1 MLWILVLHIT
11 AVLFWCAAQLY
22 LPALIAGLGS
32 NKTSGISTLQ
42 TKGMPPALPELK
54 PDIPRSL
61 PRFVFTKIST
71 PAALIAI
78 VSGTVIFV
86 LNRTLDVWFLA
97 KLSLVTLLVI
107 THALSGWL
115 LLHAEANPGPRILW
129 ISRLLAV
136 VLAVLMTAII
146 WMVLS
151 KPSPEFFQ

>member
-32 NKTSGISTLQ
+32 ELKDPVSQRHVSA
-42 TKGMPPALPELK
+42 MPPALPELR

-71 PAALIAI
+71 PAALVAI
-78 VSGTVIFV
+78 VSGTVIFI
-86 LNRTLDVWFLA
+86 LNYTMQVWFIA
-97 KLSLVTLLVI
+97 KLSLVAALVI

-115 LLHAEANPGPRILW
+115 LISAETRPGPKIVML
-129 ISRLLAV
+129 SRVLAA
-136 VLAVLMTAII
+136 VLAVLMIAIV
-146 WMVLS
+146 WLVLA
-151 KPSPEFFQ
+151 KPLPGLL